1 MLKAREREDDE
12 VGEELKYSNNKPL
25 ALQRILLENGTVI
38 NRPRTK
44 TKESAAW
51 LSSEDKEN
59 SDVGSFP
66 SQTGTFKMREEEQDW
81 FPEEPMSSTVM
92 DRSTPDRLGKPS
104 SDSSS
109 NIFTTSDNLSSI
121 GPPHPP
127 VDKLLFKTPKRR
139 EEWREAP
146 GTPSANSCTPRFV
159 QESNVSNISFK
170 PPSNSSGRTPS
181 SGSSIRTPSSNERRS
196 SRTPSSTS
204 SGTRWNPFDSYDRL
218 HQQPTLSPG
227 VFATVVS
234 PSQDSESSTGRFW
247 TIEQQGDIF
256 PTSISDDSPLKQS
269 LLTRHHS
276 KDLENQTQDQLDLYF
291 KQHHTI
297 NSPPD
302 LDPVFHPVGNQL
314 IDTPTSQD
322 ASYMQGEKRS
332 VTAWTQT
339 SLTIPPNLPAE
350 LEALLRQF
358 CTFNEPVGIARNLS
372 LDEGSPNVNNLSNS
386 TLRRKL
392 FNGDA
397 KVDEEEDEDD
407 DGISSSSS
415 DSPCRSPEDYG
426 PMVTPGRVIRTP
438 R

>member
-1 MLKAREREDDE
+1 MLKLRERLDGDE
-12 VGEELKYSNNKPL
+12 AGEEMKYSNNKPL
-25 ALQRILLENGTVI
+25 ALQRILSENGAVI
-38 NRPRTK
+38 NRPRAK
-44 TKESAAW
+44 TKESANR
-51 LSSEDKEN
+51 LLSEDKEN
-59 SDVGSFP
+59 SDMTNFQ
-66 SQTGTFKMREEEQDW
+66 SQTGVSKVRDEEHDW

-104 SDSSS
+104 NDNSS
-109 NIFTTSDNLSSI
+109 IFTTSDNLSSI
-121 GPPHPP
+121 GPPHAS

-146 GTPSANSCTPRFV
+146 GTPSAKSVTPRFGYK
-159 QESNVSNISFK
+159 SNYAAYLNIIYPLS
-170 PPSNSSGRTPS
+170 SSSGRTPS
-181 SGSSIRTPSSNERRS
+181 SGSSIKTPGSNERRS
-196 SRTPSSTS
+196 SRTPSSAS

-234 PSQDSESSTGRFW
+234 PSQDSESSSGRFW
-247 TIEQQGDIF
+247 SIEQQGDIF

-322 ASYMQGEKRS
+322 ASYTQGEKRT
-332 VTAWTQT
+332 VNAWTQT
-339 SLTIPPNLPAE
+339 SLTIPQNMPAE

-358 CTFNEPVGIARNLS
+358 CTFHEPMGIVRNLS
-372 LDEGSPNVNNLSNS
+372 LEEASNVNNLSNS

-397 KVDEEEDEDD
+397 QVEEEEEDDCV
-407 DGISSSSS
+407 SSDSS
-415 DSPCRSPEDYG
+415 DSPCRSPEDFG